1 MSVIAIDKVI
11 KIFDDDGFKVI
22 SEFSEVIA
30 DKEFVTLLGPSGCG
44 KTTML
49 RIIAGFEKPTSG
61 EIRID
66 DRVVSSAKTFVPPE
80 KRGIGMVFQSYA
92 VWPHMTVFDNVAY
105 PLKIARLPRTDIK
118 RKVETILETVHLSQY
133 AQRVPSQLSGGQQQR
148 VALGRALVSE
158 PKLLL
163 LDEPLS
169 NLDAKLRESMRFEI
183 KEIQKN
189 LGITV
194 VYVTHDQ
201 TEAMA
206 MSDRILVMNRG
217 VIQQMGTPAEIYRH
231 PANQFVADFVGKVNF
246 LPGIARNGRIELS
259 GIDSGMAA
267 IPYEGNYR
275 DKVIL
280 AVRPE
285 NIGLSSVP
293 GKGEG
298 KGELEGV
305 LQSMFYLGDINDCRV
320 AIKDEILRVIVESR
334 SFDSLREGQRVFLD
348 LKEFL
353 VYEDSG
359 ESGATGIV
367 T

>member
-1 MSVIAIDKVI
+1 
-11 KIFDDDGFKVI
+11 
-22 SEFSEVIA
+22 
-30 DKEFVTLLGPSGCG
+30 
-44 KTTML
+44 
-49 RIIAGFEKPTSG
+49 
-61 EIRID
+61 
-66 DRVVSSAKTFVPPE
+66 
-80 KRGIGMVFQSYA
+80 
-92 VWPHMTVFDNVAY
+92 
-105 PLKIARLPRTDIK
+105 
-118 RKVETILETVHLSQY
+118 
-133 AQRVPSQLSGGQQQR
+133 
-148 VALGRALVSE
+148 VSE

-183 KEIQKN
+183 KEIQKK

-206 MSDRILVMNRG
+206 MSDRIIVMNRG
-217 VIQQMGTPAEIYRH
+217 VIQQVGTPTKIYRQ

-246 LPGIARNGRIELS
+246 LPGTARDGRIELS
-259 GIDSGMAA
+259 GIAQSV
-267 IPYEGNYR
+267 PYEGNHR
-275 DKVIL
+275 DSVIL

-293 GKGEG
+293 RKDGGR
-298 KGELEGV
+298 GELEGV

-320 AIKDEILRVIVESR
+320 AIKDETLRVIVESR
-334 SFDSLREGQRVFLD
+334 SFDTLREGQQVFLD

-353 VYEDSG
+353 VYEDKG
-359 ESGATGIV
+359 ETGATGIV